1 MKKRLIIGILI
12 IIVLVFG
19 VYLSKN
25 FIVKKI
31 LEVKLTEIN
40 KGKVDIDEVEFSPF
54 TKNIVLK
61 GIDFTSRKNTLK
73 NFVSIDKF
81 EADYDIYFKDKKI
94 LISRAEF
101 SGLSFMTNRTKDGNI
116 GNLIREEDKTQVIT
130 DDLDLKKDSVVE
142 DLEELIS
149 ARANVNKAL
158 IKDIIQEKYENT
170 EGMLKE
176 RKLYWEKKIRAL
188 EFNRWDKS
196 CSRKWC

>member
-73 NFVSIDKF
+73 NFVS
-81 EADYDIYFKDKKI
+81 Y
-94 LISRAEF
+94 
-101 SGLSFMTNRTKDGNI
+101 
-116 GNLIREEDKTQVIT
+116 
-130 DDLDLKKDSVVE
+130 
-142 DLEELIS
+142 
-149 ARANVNKAL
+149 
-158 IKDIIQEKYENT
+158 IICF
-170 EGMLKE
+170 
-176 RKLYWEKKIRAL
+176 I
-188 EFNRWDKS
+188 
-196 CSRKWC
+196 C